1 MTTTETTPK
10 LLPAIEQP
18 GLIAVPVA
26 EPAVRGAFPTFEQV
40 VYLALAVLAAIAHFW
55 MLDVRAL
62 HHDETLHATYSWY
75 IYIGNGYMHDPLLHG
90 PFLYY
95 LGSFLYFLFGDT
107 DFSARLGAALFGTIL
122 TVLPFFIRREIG
134 RTAALAASVY
144 LLLSPTFLYV
154 GRFFRHDI
162 YSIVFELLV
171 VIAIVRYAST
181 RRALWLYVGIAA
193 FALMYVNQETSYLF
207 LLMMA
212 TPLVLLLLWRVFKP
226 GILLVGAL
234 GVALALLV
242 FVLPGEAV
250 VDGSHT
256 AERDP
261 QTDEM
266 VILAPGP
273 IFGWGPIETED
284 NNYALRIRNRADNTA
299 GNLFASMAGYIGDLW
314 LFFRH
319 PAILTGIGLL
329 LGTIAL
335 LVWLIWLRRDSEGR
349 SVWARATATGDPIL
363 STYGSLLADRRWIS
377 ALALGFSIYAIF
389 FTAFFTNIIGL
400 ISGTTGS
407 LLYWLAQHNVE
418 RGGQP
423 SHYYLFLLGVY
434 EPIVLLGAS
443 PVRA

>member
-335 LVWLIWLRRDSEGR
+335 SSADLAA
-349 SVWARATATGDPIL
+349 AR
-363 STYGSLLADRRWIS
+363 
-377 ALALGFSIYAIF
+377 
-389 FTAFFTNIIGL
+389 
-400 ISGTTGS
+400 
-407 LLYWLAQHNVE
+407 
-418 RGGQP
+418 
-423 SHYYLFLLGVY
+423 
-434 EPIVLLGAS
+434 
-443 PVRA
+443 